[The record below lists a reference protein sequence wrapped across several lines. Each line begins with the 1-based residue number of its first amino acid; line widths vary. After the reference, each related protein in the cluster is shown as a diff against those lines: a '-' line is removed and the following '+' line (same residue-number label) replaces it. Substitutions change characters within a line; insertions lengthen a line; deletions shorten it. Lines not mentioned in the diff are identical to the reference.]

1 MCFRGG
7 VGVNSSWAVVR
18 SKPRQER
25 RAANNLQAQGYETLL
40 PLQNVTVRR
49 SKKLVDMSMPLF
61 PGYLFVQM
69 SEQCSRSILSTFG
82 VSQLITGDG
91 GKPKKI
97 DPKIIDEITK
107 HCDGTGH
114 YSNPAFLEP
123 GENVKLVR
131 GPFESAIAKVQSLQS
146 EERLWVFLELMGQSV
161 KVSVSRADVLKV

>member
-1 MCFRGG
+1 M
-7 VGVNSSWAVVR
+7 NSSWAVVR

-40 PLQNVTVRR
+40 PLQDVTVRR
-49 SKKLVDMSMPLF
+49 SKKLVDMSVPLF

-69 SEQCSRSILSTFG
+69 SEHCSRSILSTFG
-82 VSQLITGDG
+82 VSQLITGEG

-114 YSNPAFLEP
+114 YSNPAYLEP

-131 GPFESAIAKVQSLQS
+131 GPFESAIVKVQSLQS
-146 EERLWVFLELMGQSV
+146 EERIWVFLELMGQSV

>member
-1 MCFRGG
+1 
-7 VGVNSSWAVVR
+7 
-18 SKPRQER
+18 
-25 RAANNLQAQGYETLL
+25 LQAQGYETLL

-49 SKKLVDMSMPLF
+49 SKKLVDMSVPLF

-97 DPKIIDEITK
+97 DPKIIDEIFK
-107 HCDGTGH
+107 YCDGTGH
-114 YSNPAFLEP
+114 YSSPAYYQT
-123 GENVKLVR
+123 GDNVKLVR

-161 KVSVSRADVLKV
+161 KVSVSRSDVLKV

>member
-1 MCFRGG
+1 
-7 VGVNSSWAVVR
+7 VNSSWAVVR

-49 SKKLVDMSMPLF
+49 SKKLVDMSVPLF

-69 SEQCSRSILSTFG
+69 SEHCSRSILSTFG
-82 VSQLITGDG
+82 VSQLITGEG

>member
-25 RAANNLQAQGYETLL
+25 RAAKNLQAQGYETLL

-49 SKKLVDMSMPLF
+49 SKKLVDMSVPLF

-82 VSQLITGDG
+82 VSQLITGEG

-97 DPKIIDEITK
+97 DPKIIDEIFK
-107 HCDGTGH
+107 HCDETGH
-114 YSNPAFLEP
+114 YISPDYFQT
-123 GENVKLVR
+123 GDDVKLVR
-131 GPFESAIAKVQSLQS
+131 GAFESAVAKVQSFQS
-146 EERLWVFLELMGQSV
+146 EDRLWIFLDLMGQSV
-161 KVSVSRADVLKV
+161 KVSVSRSDVLKV

>member
-1 MCFRGG
+1 MS
-7 VGVNSSWAVVR
+7 SSWAVVR

-49 SKKLVDMSMPLF
+49 SKKLVDMSVPLF
-61 PGYLFVQM
+61 SGYLFVKM
-69 SEQCSRSILSTFG
+69 PEQCSRSILSTFG

-97 DPKIIDEITK
+97 DPKIIDEIFK

-114 YSNPAFLEP
+114 YSSPSYYQT
-123 GENVKLVR
+123 GDNVKLVR
-131 GPFESAIAKVQSLQS
+131 GPFESAVAKVKSLQS
-146 EERLWVFLELMGQSV
+146 EDRLWVFLDLMGQSV
-161 KVSVSRADVLKV
+161 KVSVSRSDVLKV

>member
-1 MCFRGG
+1 M
-7 VGVNSSWAVVR
+7 NNSWAVVR

-49 SKKLVDMSMPLF
+49 SKKLVDMSVPLF

-69 SEQCSRSILSTFG
+69 SEQCSRIILSTFG
-82 VSQLITGDG
+82 VSQLITGEG

-114 YSNPAFLEP
+114 YSNPAYLEP

-131 GPFESAIAKVQSLQS
+131 GPFESAIVKVQSLQS

>member
-1 MCFRGG
+1 
-7 VGVNSSWAVVR
+7 VNSGWAVVR

-25 RAANNLQAQGYETLL
+25 RAASNLQAQGYETLL

-49 SKKLVDMSMPLF
+49 SKKLVDMSVPLF

-69 SEQCSRSILSTFG
+69 SERCSRSILSTFG

-97 DPKIIDEITK
+97 DPKIIDEMFK

-114 YSNPAFLEP
+114 YISPAYYQA
-123 GENVKLVR
+123 GDDVKLVR

-146 EERLWVFLELMGQSV
+146 EERLWVFLDLMGQSV
-161 KVSVSRADVLKV
+161 KVSVSRSDVLKV